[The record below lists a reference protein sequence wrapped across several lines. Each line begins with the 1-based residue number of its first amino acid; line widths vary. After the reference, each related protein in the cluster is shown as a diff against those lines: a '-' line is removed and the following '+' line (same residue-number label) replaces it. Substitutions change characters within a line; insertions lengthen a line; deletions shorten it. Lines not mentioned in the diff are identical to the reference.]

1 MDVDRV
7 AILRA
12 AHSEPADA
20 HDSSDIQAMV
30 PDPLPIENLGDLLAR
45 VDGAPAPKYLIRHV
59 MAVGD
64 YGMFAAEF
72 KAGKTWAV
80 ADAAVSVAGG
90 GHWLGIFEVETPGP
104 VLLFAGEGG
113 PRKIARRF
121 RAVCESRD
129 IDPSTLPIRICVRVP
144 HLTSEA
150 AMVLVAD
157 EIEKH
162 RPVLVI
168 IDPFYLA
175 ARGARGS
182 DLYEMGSHL
191 EGIQLVCQRYESAL
205 LIAHHWNKTGEGKGA
220 KRMSGAGPDAWGRV
234 LISAAVVSRYTD
246 RETGASSVVLD
257 IDFQGDEIPETTTRI
272 RRRVWADDPG
282 DLSSA
287 LHYEVIAIEWDDG
300 PQDPELQGLSPS
312 AKRVLAVL
320 ESDADWRAVKT
331 IGDALAEDST
341 GLSPLK
347 ARTIQTALQRLVEAE
362 LVETKSILGSSGGQ
376 WRSIRAHSPEIE
388 ARNAF

>member
-1 MDVDRV
+1 
-7 AILRA
+7 
-12 AHSEPADA
+12 
-20 HDSSDIQAMV
+20 
-30 PDPLPIENLGDLLAR
+30 
-45 VDGAPAPKYLIRHV
+45 
-59 MAVGD
+59 
-64 YGMFAAEF
+64 
-72 KAGKTWAV
+72 
-80 ADAAVSVAGG
+80 
-90 GHWLGIFEVETPGP
+90 
-104 VLLFAGEGG
+104 
-113 PRKIARRF
+113 
-121 RAVCESRD
+121 
-129 IDPSTLPIRICVRVP
+129 
-144 HLTSEA
+144 
-150 AMVLVAD
+150 
-157 EIEKH
+157 
-162 RPVLVI
+162 
-168 IDPFYLA
+168 
-175 ARGARGS
+175 
-182 DLYEMGSHL
+182 
-191 EGIQLVCQRYESAL
+191 
-205 LIAHHWNKTGEGKGA
+205 
-220 KRMSGAGPDAWGRV
+220 
-234 LISAAVVSRYTD
+234 
-246 RETGASSVVLD
+246 VVLD